1 MRQSIVNEAKQFNKK
16 RSRSRRR
23 QRLIT
28 ITAAIIIFCTTYALI
43 LPAITLENVFCGI
56 EEHVHDASCYVQKTE
71 QDVLVLDCDS
81 EKLGVHAHV
90 DECYGSDGEVI
101 CGYADFIVHQH
112 SGDCFDGDKLVC
124 KLPTVNAHV
133 HNDSCYL
140 NNDKEAKLLC
150 GYKEIILHEH
160 TDECFDGDELICG
173 SVETLKHIHNEDCFS
188 VSSEKVDSKKLY
200 CQLAIGAN
208 HQHNELCFGLWEL
221 SCGKDTHIHGASCR
235 ANEKSDVETREE
247 YEKTLEQVE
256 LSGNWREDILAIAQT
271 QLGYTESKKNYVVAE
286 DGTTLNGYTRYG
298 AWYGDEFGDEYR
310 NEYGEWS
317 GMFIAF
323 CLNYA
328 GVDDEDMPYDN
339 NFERWVYELKEEKL
353 YHKIESHYET
363 KIGDVVFFDNDKY
376 DKNKTDKRIADR
388 VGFVSELL
396 YNEDGELTGIKTIE
410 GDLNGCVDKNA
421 YELDD
426 ETIIGFGE
434 IPKRK
439 NKAPVCD
446 CGMENTKLEEHS
458 GLCERKAFARAL
470 GNENNAI
477 QLYNI
482 WLTIPEDVKA
492 MLYNNLDSDTLT
504 ELNELVASIPE
515 INEKTASVDGL
526 DFSLTG
532 PFGDTMEPN
541 VQEIDKDAF
550 DGLKE
555 YLNDTDEHL
564 FSGAYDICVVN
575 GDEKAEF
582 ENPIQVAIAG
592 LGVSNINPKYLRVK
606 VYHLVGVEEND
617 VSPLSEH
624 TEVEVMDAEFDEN
637 GNLCFETDDFSVFY
651 FTVDF
656 HYEDITFKIDGY
668 TSIELSKLFDELEL
682 PFNAADAK
690 SVTFS
695 NEKYVTV
702 SQIKDD
708 DGNVTDWLLT
718 SNEPFTSTETLKI
731 EFVDGT
737 KLELEVTDEQT
748 PVIDGG
754 ADTTVIVNVSGMAN
768 DREVIVNLLNNGV
781 PTGQSMILNSANS
794 FKGSFTNLPEG
805 SYSVEYTD
813 FNDYVFGVVT
823 ENESLGFEWNEVDTL
838 TRGKTYV
845 LVHDTNRA
853 MQNSS
858 SDDLSRSSALT
869 ISNGKITSN
878 VSNAMQW
885 YYDGYLQSV
894 ATERYLYLEYSYL
907 SGASTESSTKNNWS
921 YTAEG
926 YLRQDTSTVRYM
938 RYSSR
943 YRQTTDTDD
952 AEVFTL
958 YEGKPLGSEITYTL
972 YAEQIVYNPEGEIN
986 SFEHNKT
993 IDDLNDG
1000 ASNPDTSLAGDDFY
1014 RLYLDMTG
1022 KSEPIDLLLVVDGS
1036 SSMDDEDMEDGMR
1049 RDEAVMQFLNGSTNR
1064 VTDDGFIPYFL
1075 GLNEE
1080 NNVAVVQFYGLVDDV
1095 DFNDTTYVST
1105 GKVDYTHDS
1114 EILLN
1119 WTKTLNQFIDC
1130 TCKTRSGTNYE
1141 AGLMRATEALS
1152 SNLVRNNG
1160 HRKVMIF
1167 LSDGVPTL
1175 YQINANDIG
1184 TVGLNDYVI
1193 QPSDVGK
1200 RYAEG
1205 LADYYQYNRDPS
1217 KVAFDDFMKSNP
1229 GITVFTIGI
1238 SDDINAENTETSQ
1251 SPDVLKYMA
1260 ENGNGDFYSV
1270 HSSMTELK
1278 LRLES
1283 IFYPQGVTITDEL
1296 SKYVR
1301 YYSEK
1306 PDVKVTMTHSET
1318 GEVIVLYQNGAVTT
1332 DGRDILTGVTYTPGD
1347 TSVRPTASTGSV
1359 SAVFKADYQFLPQ
1372 YTYTLSFN
1380 VQNTQTGY
1388 DEIANTGVY
1397 NAVGDQNTDYG
1408 SNNTSS
1414 GKDGF
1419 YSNDKATVSYLISGV
1434 EHTDGYLHPVVQVS
1448 TESLIV
1454 KKEWI
1459 DSLELDEHDSIEV
1472 ALVLKHT
1479 VDGVTT
1485 ETQVGQTVFLD
1496 SENDWQYVFTGLPK
1510 QHFVSPEYEY
1520 TVQEIEIPSGYS
1532 ATYELTEDE
1541 NGVLTWVITNSQDN
1555 GKIIIQK
1562 VDVFGNPIKL
1572 EGISFELYEDAG
1584 LTNQFGDRY
1593 YTDENGQIVIEG
1605 ISTNKTYWLV
1615 ERTPPAGYKV
1625 MASSQKITFTEGQ
1638 IDEVALVG
1646 NKYLSVGAD
1655 GTLIVKNYPG
1665 YELPETGGI
1674 GTIVIGAIGIL
1685 LITAVV
1691 VLAYVT
1697 KHKKRRIY

>member
-1 MRQSIVNEAKQFNKK
+1 MKRTIESEAKQFNKK
-16 RSRSRRR
+16 RSKSRRR
-23 QRLIT
+23 QRWIT
-28 ITAAIIIFCTTYALI
+28 VVAAIVIFCTTYALI
-43 LPAITLENVFCGI
+43 LPAITLENIFCGS
-56 EEHVHDASCYVQKTE
+56 EEHEHTASCYVQLTE
-71 QDVLVLDCDS
+71 QDVLSLDCNA
-81 EKLGVHAHV
+81 EKLGVHTHT
-90 DECYGSDGEVI
+90 DDCYGDDGEAT
-101 CGYADFIVHQH
+101 CGYSDFIVHQH
-112 SGDCFDGDKLVC
+112 TGDCFVGDKLVC

-133 HNDSCYL
+133 HDDSCYL
-140 NNDKEAKLLC
+140 HNNSEEKLLC
-150 GYKEIILHEH
+150 GYKEIVLHEH
-160 TDECFDGDELICG
+160 TDECFEDGSLVCG
-173 SVETLKHIHNEDCFS
+173 SVETKKHIHNEDCFTTTT
-188 VSSEKVDSKKLY
+188 VKVDTKQLY
-200 CQLAIGAN
+200 CQLSQGAE
-208 HQHNELCFGLWEL
+208 HQHTEQCYGIWEL
-221 SCGKDTHIHGASCR
+221 ACGKENHIHGVSCR
-235 ANEKSDVETREE
+235 ANEKSDVETKEE
-247 YEKTLEQVE
+247 YEKTVSQVE
-256 LSGNWREDILAIAQT
+256 LSGDWREDVLEIAKS
-271 QLGYTESKKNYVVAE
+271 QLGYSESKKNYILAN
-286 DGTTLNGYTRYG
+286 DGVTLNGYTRYG
-298 AWYGDEFGDEYR
+298 DWYGDKYGD
-310 NEYGEWS
+310 WS

-328 GVDDEDMPYDN
+328 GIDEEDMPFDA
-339 NFERWVYELKEEKL
+339 NFERWVYILKEENL
-353 YHKIESHYET
+353 YHKAEAHYT
-363 KIGDVVFFDNDKY
+363 AKVSDLVFFDNDKF
-376 DKNKTDKRIADR
+376 DKNKLDKRVADR
-388 VGFVSELL
+388 VGFVSGLT
-396 YNEDGELTGIKTIE
+396 YNEDGELIGIKTIE
-410 GDLNGCVDKNA
+410 GDLNGSVDTNA
-421 YELDD
+421 YEIDD

-434 IPKRK
+434 IPNRK
-439 NKAPVCD
+439 DKAPDCD
-446 CGMENTKLEEHS
+446 CGMGKIQLENHS
-458 GLCERKAFARAL
+458 DFCERKIFAL
-470 GNENNAI
+470 GLAEDNSAN
-477 QLYNI
+477 QLFNM
-482 WLTIPEDVKA
+482 WLSVSEDVKA
-492 MLYNNLDSDTLT
+492 TVLNNLDSDTLA
-504 ELNELVASIPE
+504 ELNELIASIPE
-515 INEKTASVDGL
+515 VVEKTTSVDGL

-532 PFGDTMEPN
+532 PFGDSMNPN
-541 VQEIDKDAF
+541 VQEIDKGAL

-555 YLNDTDEHL
+555 YLDDTDEHL
-564 FSGAYDICVVN
+564 ISGAYDICVVE
-575 GDEKAEF
+575 GEDKAEF
-582 ENPIQVAIAG
+582 KNPIQVAISG
-592 LGVSNINPKYLRVK
+592 LGVSNVNPKYLDVK
-606 VYHLVGVEEND
+606 VYHLVGVEESD
-617 VSPLSEH
+617 VSPLSKY
-624 TEVEVMDAEFDEN
+624 TEVEVMDAEIDEN

-668 TSIELSKLFDELEL
+668 SSIELSKLFGELEL
-682 PFNAADAK
+682 PFDAADAK
-690 SVTFS
+690 TVTFS

-708 DGNVTDWLLT
+708 DGNVVDWLLT

-768 DREVIVNLLNNGV
+768 DREVVVNLLNNGV

-823 ENESLGFEWNEVDTL
+823 NKTEGAEWVEVDNFTN
-838 TRGKTYV
+838 GKTYV
-845 LVHDTNRA
+845 LVHSSTRA
-853 MQNSS
+853 VQNSS
-858 SDDLSRSSALT
+858 GTSLSRSSSLS

-885 YYDGYLQSV
+885 YYDGYLQNVNTSNYLRLTSSTSA
-894 ATERYLYLEYSYL
+894 ATH
-907 SGASTESSTKNNWS
+907 ASTKENWS
-921 YTAEG
+921 YTSSG
-926 YLRQDTSTVRYM
+926 YLRQNSSTTRYL
-938 RYSSR
+938 RYYSSS
-943 YRQTTDTDD
+943 YRQTTSSGSATSF
-952 AEVFTL
+952 VL
-958 YEGKPLGSEITYTL
+958 YEKNELDTEITYTL
-972 YAEQIVYNPEGEIN
+972 YAEQIVYNPEGEAN

-993 IDDLNDG
+993 IDDLDDG
-1000 ASNPDTSLAGDDFY
+1000 TANPDTTLAGDDFY

-1022 KSEPIDLLLVVDGS
+1022 KSEPIDLLFVVDGS

-1114 EILLN
+1114 TILLN
-1119 WTKTLNQFIDC
+1119 WTNTLNRFIDC

-1152 SNLVRNNG
+1152 SDLVRNNG

-1175 YQINANDIG
+1175 YQINTNDIG

-1306 PDVKVTMTHSET
+1306 PDVKVTMTHNET
-1318 GEVIVLYQNGAVTT
+1318 GEVIVLYQNGAVTNA
-1332 DGRDILTGVTYTPGD
+1332 GRDILTSVTYTPGD
-1347 TSVRPTASTGSV
+1347 TSVSPTASTGSI

-1372 YTYTLSFN
+1372 YTYTVSFN

-1388 DEIANTGVY
+1388 DEMAATGGY
-1397 NAVGDQNTDYG
+1397 NAVGDENTDYG
-1408 SNNTSS
+1408 TNNTSS
-1414 GKDGF
+1414 GKEGF
-1419 YSNDKATVSYLISGV
+1419 YSNNSATVSYQISGV
-1434 EHTDGYLHPVVQVS
+1434 DHIDGYTHPVVQVS
-1448 TESLIV
+1448 SESLNV
-1454 KKEWI
+1454 QKEWV
-1459 DSLELDEHDSIEV
+1459 DSLEPDEHDSIEV
-1472 ALVLKHT
+1472 ALILKYT

-1485 ETQVGQTVFLD
+1485 ETQVGETVLLS
-1496 SENDWQYVFTGLPK
+1496 SENGWKHTFINLPK
-1510 QHFVSPEYEY
+1510 KHFVSPEYEY
-1520 TVQEIEIPSGYS
+1520 IVQEVEIPSGYS
-1532 ATYELTEDE
+1532 VDYALTEDE

-1555 GKIIIQK
+1555 GKIVIQK
-1562 VDVFGNPIKL
+1562 VDSLGNLIKL

-1584 LTNQFGDRY
+1584 LTIRFGDRF
-1593 YTDENGQIVIEG
+1593 YTDENGQAVIEG

-1625 MASSQKITFTEGQ
+1625 MDSSQKITFTEGQ

-1655 GTLIVKNYPG
+1655 GTLIVKNYSG

-1674 GTIVIGAIGIL
+1674 GTTVIAAIGIT

-1691 VLAYVT
+1691 VFAFIV
-1697 KHKKRRIY
+1697 KHKRKRWY

>member
-1 MRQSIVNEAKQFNKK
+1 M
-16 RSRSRRR
+16 
-23 QRLIT
+23 IT

-56 EEHVHDASCYVQKTE
+56 EEHVHDASCYVQITE
-71 QDVLVLDCDS
+71 QDVLVLDCNA
-81 EKLGVHAHV
+81 EKLGVHAHT
-90 DECYGSDGEVI
+90 DECYNGDGETV
-101 CGYADFIVHQH
+101 CGYSDFVVHQH
-112 SGDCFDGDKLVC
+112 TNDCFDGDNLVC
-124 KLPTVNAHV
+124 KLPAVSAHV
-133 HNDSCYL
+133 HDDSCYL
-140 NNDKEAKLLC
+140 NNDKESKLLC
-150 GYKEIILHEH
+150 GYKEIVLHEH
-160 TDECFDGDELICG
+160 TEECFDGDELICG

-200 CQLAIGAN
+200 CQLAVGAN

-235 ANEKSDVETREE
+235 ANDKSDVETREE

-256 LSGNWREDILAIAQT
+256 LSGNWREDILSIAQT
-271 QLGYTESKKNYVVAE
+271 QLGYSESKKNYVVAE

-298 AWYGDEFGDEYR
+298 AWFGDEFGDEYRNEYR

-396 YNEDGELTGIKTIE
+396 YNEDGELNGIKTIE

-426 ETIIGFGE
+426 ETIIGFSE

-439 NKAPVCD
+439 NKAPECD
-446 CGMENTKLEEHS
+446 CGMSEAKLEEHS

-470 GNENNAI
+470 SNENNAE

-492 MLYNNLDSDTLT
+492 MLYTNLESDTLT
-504 ELNELVASIPE
+504 ELNALIASIPE
-515 INEKTASVDGL
+515 INEKTTSVDGL

-532 PFGDTMEPN
+532 PFGDMMEPN
-541 VQEIDKDAF
+541 VSEIDKDAL

-555 YLNDTDEHL
+555 YLKDTDEHL
-564 FSGAYDICVVN
+564 FSGAYDICVVD

-606 VYHLVGVEEND
+606 VYHLVGVDEND

-624 TEVEVMDAEFDEN
+624 TEVEVMEAEIDDD

-668 TSIELSKLFDELEL
+668 SSIELSKLFDELEL
-682 PFNAADAK
+682 PFDAADAK

-695 NEKYVTV
+695 NEKYVSV
-702 SQIKDD
+702 SQMKDD

-731 EFVDGT
+731 EFNDGT

-748 PVIDGG
+748 PVMEGG
-754 ADTTVIVNVSGMAN
+754 ADTTVSVNISGMAN
-768 DREVIVNLLNNGV
+768 DREVVVNLLNNGV

-794 FKGSFTNLPEG
+794 FKGSFTNLPQG

-813 FNDYVFGVVT
+813 FDDYMFGLTTNKTDGV
-823 ENESLGFEWNEVDTL
+823 EWVEVDNFTN
-838 TRGKTYV
+838 GKTYV
-845 LVHDTNRA
+845 LVHSSTRA
-853 MQNSS
+853 VQNSS
-858 SDDLSRSSALT
+858 SDDLSRSSSLS

-878 VSNAMQW
+878 VSNAMKW
-885 YYDGYLQSV
+885 YYNGYLQNVNTS
-894 ATERYLYLEYSYL
+894 RYLRLTS
-907 SGASTESSTKNNWS
+907 SGAATHASTAENFSYTSSGYIRQDSST
-921 YTAEG
+921 TR
-926 YLRQDTSTVRYM
+926 YL
-938 RYSSR
+938 RYSSY
-943 YRQTTDTDD
+943 YRQTTSTSS
-952 AEVFTL
+952 ATAFTL
-958 YEGKPLGSEITYTL
+958 YEERALTTEITYTL
-972 YAEQIVYNPEGEIN
+972 YAEQTVYNPEGDIN

-993 IDDLNDG
+993 IDDLSDG
-1000 ASNPDTSLAGDDFY
+1000 ATNPDTSLLGDDFY

-1036 SSMDDEDMEDGMR
+1036 SSMDDEDMEGGMR
-1049 RDEAVMQFLNGSTNR
+1049 RDEALMEFLNGSTSR

-1075 GLNEE
+1075 GLNDQ

-1095 DFNDTTYVST
+1095 GFDDDAYIST
-1105 GKVDYTHDS
+1105 ENVDYTHDS
-1114 EILLN
+1114 AILLD
-1119 WTKTLNQFIDC
+1119 WTSSLTKFVDC

-1141 AGLMRATEALS
+1141 AGLIRATEVLS
-1152 SNLVRNNG
+1152 STEVRNNG
-1160 HRKVMIF
+1160 HRKVMVF

-1175 YQINANDIG
+1175 YQINVNDIG
-1184 TVGLNDYVI
+1184 NVGLNDYVI
-1193 QPSDVGK
+1193 SPDDVGK

-1205 LADYYQYNRDPS
+1205 LASYYQYNRDPS
-1217 KVAFDDFMKSNP
+1217 MVAFDDFMKANP
-1229 GITVFTIGI
+1229 GITVFTVGV
-1238 SDDINAENTETSQ
+1238 SEDINAENTETSQ
-1251 SPDVLKYMA
+1251 SPDVLQYMA
-1260 ENGNGDFYSV
+1260 TNGNGEFYSV
-1270 HSSMTELK
+1270 YNSMAELK
-1278 LRLES
+1278 LQLES
-1283 IFYPQGVTITDEL
+1283 LFYPQGVTITDEL

-1301 YYSEK
+1301 YYSEQ
-1306 PDVKVTMTHSET
+1306 PDVKVTMTHNET
-1318 GEVIVLYQNGAVTT
+1318 GETTVLYQNGAVTAA
-1332 DGRDILTGVTYTPGD
+1332 GRDILTSVTYTAGD
-1347 TSVRPTASTGSV
+1347 TSIRPTASTGKV
-1359 SAVFKADYQFLPQ
+1359 TAVFNSEYEFLPE

-1388 DEIANTGVY
+1388 EEIANTGSY

-1414 GKDGF
+1414 GKEGF
-1419 YSNDKATVSYLISGV
+1419 YSNDDATVKYLISGTQH
-1434 EHTDGYLHPVVQVS
+1434 EDKYAHPVVQVS

-1459 DSLELDEHDSIEV
+1459 DSLEPDEHDSIEV
-1472 ALVLKHT
+1472 ALILKHT

-1496 SENDWQYVFTGLPK
+1496 SENGWQHIFTGLPK
-1510 QHFVSPEYEY
+1510 QHFVSPDYEY
-1520 TVQEIEIPSGYS
+1520 TVQEVEVPSGYS

-1541 NGVLTWVITNSQDN
+1541 NGVLTWIITNTQDN
-1555 GKIIIQK
+1555 GKIVIQK
-1562 VDVFGNPIKL
+1562 VDAFGNPIKL

-1584 LTNQFGDRY
+1584 LTNQFGERY
-1593 YTDENGQIVIEG
+1593 FTDENGQIVIEG
-1605 ISTNKTYWLV
+1605 ISTDKTYWLV

-1625 MASSQKITFTEGQ
+1625 MASSQKITFTEGK
-1638 IDEVALVG
+1638 IDEVELVG

-1674 GTIVIGAIGIL
+1674 GTIVIGAIGIM

-1697 KHKKRRIY
+1697 KHKKKRVY